1 LPDAM
6 GTLAGRALAAFHE
19 LGAAH
24 MTPFAQFIKEARED
38 AGMSLAEAA
47 EAIGCTKSYLWDMEQ
62 GRATNP
68 TITILVGLAKALD
81 LYLDDLAMT
90 AAVSLHPRT

>member
-1 LPDAM
+1 M
-6 GTLAGRALAAFHE
+6 
-19 LGAAH
+19 
-24 MTPFAQFIKEARED
+24 FAQFIKDARED
-38 AGMSLAEAA
+38 AGLSLSEAA
-47 EAIGCTKSYLWDMEQ
+47 ELIGCTKSYLWDMEQ

-90 AAVSLHPRT
+90 AAMSLSTPQL

>member
-1 LPDAM
+1 
-6 GTLAGRALAAFHE
+6 
-19 LGAAH
+19 

-38 AGMSLAEAA
+38 QGLSLTEAA
-47 EAIGCTKSYLWDMEQ
+47 ELVGCTKSYLWDMEQ

-81 LYLDDLAMT
+81 LYLDNLAMV
-90 AAVSLHPRT
+90 AAMSINQQIGAEDE

>member
-1 LPDAM
+1 
-6 GTLAGRALAAFHE
+6 
-19 LGAAH
+19 
-24 MTPFAQFIKEARED
+24 MTPFGQFIKDARED

-47 EAIGCTKSYLWDMEQ
+47 EAAGCTKSYLWDMEQ

-81 LYLDDLAMT
+81 LYLDNLAMV
-90 AAVSLHPRT
+90 AAVSLPPHS